1 MPTRQADSGVG
12 GTLTRDRLALILQER
27 GLYFREAQKVVH
39 VVLDSMIQRL
49 RQGERIT
56 VPKLGTFLIKDQPK
70 QYQRRRFGRRQTVF
84 RQRTRVAFRPTKA
97 LRILLENLREPATAV
112 AQRKDKRHACE
123 KCGSTMFEEG
133 EFRQYTQ
140 QSCSTPGKDLKP
152 ITEGLPMRAAICIC
166 GHPARQE
173 RMRRPLRG
181 DQASFEKSFAMAVRR
196 RELADSQ
203 LITEGL
209 SAVLAEKARQS
220 DLAGR
225 ISLMQRIVQKL
236 SEAVKSI
243 HRESSGR

>member
-1 MPTRQADSGVG
+1 
-12 GTLTRDRLALILQER
+12 
-27 GLYFREAQKVVH
+27 
-39 VVLDSMIQRL
+39 MIQRL

-152 ITEGLPMRAAICIC
+152 ITEGLPMRAAIVFAAIRR
-166 GHPARQE
+166 ARSGCAGPYE
-173 RMRRPLRG
+173 AIRPVSRSPSRWLFG
-181 DQASFEKSFAMAVRR
+181 
-196 RELADSQ
+196 
-203 LITEGL
+203 
-209 SAVLAEKARQS
+209 
-220 DLAGR
+220 AG
-225 ISLMQRIVQKL
+225 I
-236 SEAVKSI
+236 
-243 HRESSGR
+243 G